1 MTAASLAER
10 VAARRVASVD
20 LVALVL
26 SALAAPFV
34 VVGWLAGALVTAVL
48 WVCAAV
54 ALGFDWGRGRRGDP
68 S

>member
-1 MTAASLAER
+1 MTAASLVER
-10 VAARRVASVD
+10 VAARRVDSID

-26 SALAAPFV
+26 SVLAAPFV

-54 ALGFDWGRGRRGDP
+54 AVGFDSGRCRRGDP